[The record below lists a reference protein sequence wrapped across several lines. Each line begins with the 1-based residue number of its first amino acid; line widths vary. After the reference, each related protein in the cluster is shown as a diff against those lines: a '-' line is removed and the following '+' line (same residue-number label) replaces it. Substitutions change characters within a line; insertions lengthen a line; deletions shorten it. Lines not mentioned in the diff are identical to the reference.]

1 MGINNEIFVNARFN
15 PQKNIFFAVEFQNP
29 NH

>member
-1 MGINNEIFVNARFN
+1 MRNNEIFVNARFN
-15 PQKNIFFAVEFQNP
+15 PQKNIFFAVEFQNQ